1 MLVANAKNP
10 DYGVHGPT
18 ALIERHY
25 KQGGVWWGNTELP
38 VSQLLYALAIAN
50 RSQVIVETG
59 MNNMAGAS
67 PWLIMAAT
75 INGGWYHGVD
85 IRPESIDKCRDA
97 VDRLFEEPRAT
108 LTLGDAVGLLP
119 LLFQPES
126 IDFLFVDDDHTYAH
140 VKKEIE
146 AFWPLMKTG
155 GLMLFHDIV
164 GVHEADIW
172 PQLEK
177 LGGIKLVNHAHRPDK
192 PFGGLGM
199 VVKR

>member
-10 DYGVHGPT
+10 DYGVHGPVSF
-18 ALIERHY
+18 IERHY
-25 KQGGVWWGNTELP
+25 QQGGVWRGNKELP

-59 MNNMAGAS
+59 MNNMAGAT
-67 PWLIMAAT
+67 PWLVMAAT
-75 INGGWYHGVD
+75 VNGGWYHGVD
-85 IRPESIDKCRDA
+85 IRPESIDKCREA
-97 VDRLFEEPRAT
+97 VAGLFEEPRTT

-119 LLFQPES
+119 LLFKPES
-126 IDFLFVDDDHTYAH
+126 IDFLFVDDDHSYDH
-140 VKKEIE
+140 VEKEIE

-172 PQLEK
+172 PQLER

-192 PFGGLGM
+192 PFGGLGL